1 MTRRFR
7 AAVALLAAVLML
19 GGCGFDV
26 YSLPL
31 PGGADVGNNPLTVTA
46 DFRDVLDLVPQSA
59 VKVNDVTVGK
69 VTKIERVP
77 LPSQAGASAPFDG
90 YVARVTM
97 DIRND
102 TDLPAN
108 ATANIR
114 QTSLLGEKF
123 VSLDAPPVGDTGH
136 LANGANIPVTRTGKN
151 PEVEEVLGA
160 LSLVLNGGGIG
171 RLKIITSELN
181 KALSG
186 REDSARSVLTQV
198 AQLMTQLDGRKQQI
212 VAAISSVN
220 RLAVEARHNMG
231 SIDQALAKLPSAVDS
246 LNRQRADLRKMLQ
259 GLARLGNVGVRVIK
273 ATKASTIDS
282 LRMLDPVLT
291 QVSAAGKDFVNSFS
305 TFLTYPFID
314 ESVGRDPQVARN
326 LHMGDYVNLS
336 INLDLDLNNLSLPD
350 LVCIP
355 LSGLPSNATLD
366 QLLNLK
372 NLCAGVQQTLS
383 QCKLSNPNACAQLP
397 QALIKNLCQD
407 GGLKLPLLCNGLAK
421 AGSGGSG
428 SGSGTNSVQQLL
440 HSLGLARPAPMTAQ
454 QRRDEARWNTFTHS
468 YDVGMLQLMT
478 APLTATGAS
487 R

>member
-1 MTRRFR
+1 MTRRIR
-7 AAVALLAAVLML
+7 AAVALLAGVLML

-31 PGGADVGNNPLTVTA
+31 PGGASIGSNPITVTA

-69 VTKIERVP
+69 VTKIERK
-77 LPSQAGASAPFDG
+77 G
-90 YVARVTM
+90 YVAEVTM
-97 DIRND
+97 NIRND

-123 VSLDAPPVGDTGH
+123 VSLDAPLTGSTGQ
-136 LANGANIPVTRTGKN
+136 LASGATIPISRTGRN

-181 KALSG
+181 QALAG

-198 AQLMTQLDGRKQQI
+198 AQLMSQLDSRKQQI
-212 VAAISSVN
+212 VAAITSVN
-220 RLAVEARHNMG
+220 RLAIQARRNMG
-231 SIDQALAKLPSAVDS
+231 SIDQALTKLPSAVDS

-259 GLARLGNVGVRVIK
+259 ALAQLGNVGVRVIK
-273 ATKASTIDS
+273 ATKVSTIES
-282 LRMLDPVLT
+282 LRSLNPVLT
-291 QVSAAGKDFVNSFS
+291 QISAAGKDFVNSFS

-336 INLDLDLNNLSLPD
+336 VNLDLDLNNLSLPD
-350 LVCIP
+350 VICIP
-355 LSGLPSNATLD
+355 LSGLPPNESLD
-366 QLLNLK
+366 QLINLK

-383 QCKLSNPNACAQLP
+383 QCKLSNPSACAQLP
-397 QALIKNLCQD
+397 QALIKNLCLD
-407 GGLKLPLLCNGLAK
+407 GGISLPLLCSNVAK
-421 AGSGGSG
+421 SGSGTSSG
-428 SGSGTNSVQQLL
+428 SGSGTTTSVQQLL
-440 HSLGLARPAPMTAQ
+440 HSLGLARPAPMTSR
-454 QRRDEARWNTFTHS
+454 QRHDEARWNTFTHE
-468 YDVGMLQLMT
+468 YDVDMLQLMA
-478 APLTATGAS
+478 APLNATGAS

>member
-1 MTRRFR
+1 
-7 AAVALLAAVLML
+7 
-19 GGCGFDV
+19 
-26 YSLPL
+26 
-31 PGGADVGNNPLTVTA
+31 
-46 DFRDVLDLVPQSA
+46 
-59 VKVNDVTVGK
+59 KVNDVTVGK
-69 VTKIERVP
+69 VTKVERK
-77 LPSQAGASAPFDG
+77 G
-90 YVARVTM
+90 YLAEVTM

-123 VSLDAPPVGDTGH
+123 VSLDAPLTGDTGH
-136 LANGANIPVTRTGKN
+136 LASGANIPVSRTGRN

-181 KALSG
+181 QALAG

-198 AQLMTQLDGRKQQI
+198 AQLMTQLNGRKQQI
-212 VAAISSVN
+212 VAAITSVN
-220 RLAVEARHNMG
+220 RLAIEARKNMG

-259 GLARLGNVGVRVIK
+259 ALARLGNVGVRVIK
-273 ATKASTIDS
+273 ATKVSTIDS

-291 QVSAAGKDFVNSFS
+291 QVSSAGKDFVNSFS

-355 LSGLPSNATLD
+355 INGLPSNESLD
-366 QLLNLK
+366 QLINLK

-383 QCKLSNPNACAQLP
+383 QCKLSQPSACAQLP
-397 QALIKNLCQD
+397 QALIKNLCLD
-407 GGLKLPLLCNGLAK
+407 GGISLPLLCSKVAK
-421 AGSGGSG
+421 AGSGTSSG
-428 SGSGTNSVQQLL
+428 SGSGTTSVQQLL
-440 HSLGLARPAPMTAQ
+440 HSLGLARPAPMTRQ
-454 QRRDEARWNTFTHS
+454 QRRDEVRWKAFTQE
-468 YDVGMLQLMT
+468 YDVDMLQLMS
-478 APLTATGAS
+478 APLNATGAT